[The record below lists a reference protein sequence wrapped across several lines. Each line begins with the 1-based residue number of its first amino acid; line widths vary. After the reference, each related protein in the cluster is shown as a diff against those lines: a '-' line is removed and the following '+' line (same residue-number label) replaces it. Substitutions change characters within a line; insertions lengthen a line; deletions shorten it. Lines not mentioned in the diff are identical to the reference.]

1 MSKGEKTR
9 QCIIEKAAP
18 IFNVKGIAATSV
30 EEVLHS
36 AKVTRGCLY
45 SHFETKEDLAA
56 SCVDYLLQMSNDNRD
71 EVLGKQHTVKDKI
84 FAFMDIGKNPLKP
97 LFDGGCPIAN
107 LSTEADDTLPAVN
120 KKVKKH
126 IEAQIDLLTGLL
138 EEGIRSGEFSADL
151 IPEEYA
157 TKMFAAI
164 EGANIICRV
173 KNTVRPMQI
182 IIKGFKREL
191 ECYCVNASTK
201 DFNSTLNDKI

>member
-56 SCVDYLLQMSNDNRD
+56 SCVDYLLQVSSDTQK
-71 EVLGKQHTVKDKI
+71 EVLGKQHTAKEKL
-84 FAFMDIGKNPLKP
+84 FAYMDMAKNPLKS

-126 IEAQIDLLTGLL
+126 IDTQVELLTGLL
-138 EEGIRSGEFSADL
+138 EEGIRSGEFSTAL

-157 TKMFAAI
+157 MKMFTAI

-173 KNTVRPMQI
+173 KNSVKPMQVI
-182 IIKGFKREL
+182 LKGFKRDL
-191 ECYCVNASTK
+191 ECYGVNADTK
-201 DFNSTLNDKI
+201 DVIPE